1 MRSSGRG
8 LSRSVLGSTTVR
20 PRDRVV
26 ACFDRSRSSGR
37 TTIVAIHSPE
47 TGGLVL
53 VQTGVRRLA
62 HLARDKLPDVLAEQ
76 ALHVLLLVST
86 LQGELAFRGRGS
98 LGTELH
104 QHEGDDVLHRPLHEI
119 ANFCEVHPTDLLR
132 ANAHHLRG
140 LHHILLRGP
149 ESWVLVLNNLVE
161 SAEQLIVGV
170 DLALLPLRGHH
181 LCLTIASLLVLLI
194 LLILILL
201 LLLAEVELQLLLA
214 VVGHGCRMRGLRWA
228 GGGDSK
234 PSILSQLC
242 RASTS

>member
-1 MRSSGRG
+1 MRARPSG
-8 LSRSVLGSTTVR
+8 SRSQLLLRSTTIG
-20 PRDRVV
+20 PRHGVV
-26 ACFDRSRSSGR
+26 SRLDGGR
-37 TTIVAIHSPE
+37 C
-47 TGGLVL
+47 TGGAAILAVHAPEARGRVL
-53 VQTGVRRLA
+53 VEVRVRRLA
-62 HLARDKLPDVLAEQ
+62 HLASDKLPDVLAEQ

-234 PSILSQLC
+234 PSIS
-242 RASTS
+242 

>member
-76 ALHVLLLVST
+76 TLHMLLLVST
-86 LQGELAFRGRGS
+86 LQGELAVGRRRT
-98 LGTELH
+98 LCTELR
-104 QHEGDDVLHRPLHEI
+104 QHEVDDVVDGPLHEVTNLGEI
-119 ANFCEVHPTDLLR
+119 HPPDLLG
-132 ANAHHLRG
+132 AHTHDLRR
-140 LHHILLRGP
+140 LHDVLLRGAQKRI
-149 ESWVLVLNNLVE
+149 LVLDDLIKPAQE
-161 SAEQLIVGV
+161 IIVGIS
-170 DLALLPLRGHH
+170 LPLLPLGRHERN
-181 LCLTIASLLVLLI
+181 LAILALRLLLLVLTF
-194 LLILILL
+194 L